1 MRTLTLLFTLFLSLQ
16 SYAELSDGL
25 YAKMRTNQG
34 NIIIKLAFDKAPLT
48 VSNFVKLRESMS
60 LLITDECINC
70 DVCEPEC
77 PNEAIYMGDEIYEID
92 GDFFKACPSRA
103 KARFKKSPS
112 G

>member
-48 VSNFVKLRESMS
+48 VSNFVGLAEGTK
-60 LLITDECINC
+60 
-70 DVCEPEC
+70 VCR
-77 PNEAIYMGDEIYEID
+77 Y
-92 GDFFKACPSRA
+92 
-103 KARFKKSPS
+103 
-112 G
+112 

>member
-1 MRTLTLLFTLFLSLQ
+1 
-16 SYAELSDGL
+16 
-25 YAKMRTNQG
+25 
-34 NIIIKLAFDKAPLT
+34 
-48 VSNFVKLRESMS
+48 MS

-92 GDFFKACPSRA
+92 PDKCTECVGHYDNPTCVSVCPIDCIIKDPNIVEDEETLLA
-103 KARFKKSPS
+103 KFIKMH